1 MIDANYDKY
10 MLIAYNW
17 SERKST
23 HRSVRIYRP
32 RHGVYDEQE
41 YYVLGIGVS
50 TFLEADGYDPEK
62 DWVNDPKFNP
72 SAGDSDDYNPKELI
86 KWMCASCMI
95 TIDDLHSLSEELK
108 AAGAREVYL
117 HPAFW
122 TDNKALLDHYIQ
134 DEWLIVIPKD
144 NEQQEQ
150 EEQVG

>member
-1 MIDANYDKY
+1 MIDEIYDKY
-10 MLIAYNW
+10 VTITYDW
-17 SERKST
+17 SQRVKT
-23 HRSVRIYRP
+23 NRTVRVYRP

-62 DWVNDPKFNP
+62 DWVNDPVLNP
-72 SAGDSDDYNPKELI
+72 PATKPYDPKELI
-86 KWMCASCMI
+86 KWMCGSSMI
-95 TIDDLHSLSEELK
+95 TIDDLHGLSEELK

-144 NEQQEQ
+144 NEQSEQ
-150 EEQVG
+150 EEKIG